1 MRFAYQ
7 AYAPL
12 QSFEF
17 VRICRPDKAFTPH
30 PARTVHLSTLRF
42 QTHLFMAGKVVKVV
56 DCGGAIFM
64 NSEKNLNLAK
74 HIAYHKYRLHTITI
88 TA

>member
-12 QSFEF
+12 QYSEF
-17 VRICRPDKAFTPH
+17 AMICRPEKAFTPH

-42 QTHLFMAGKVVKVV
+42 QIHRFMAG
-56 DCGGAIFM
+56 
-64 NSEKNLNLAK
+64 
-74 HIAYHKYRLHTITI
+74 
-88 TA
+88 